1 VTFGDRLPVGH
12 PTGALA
18 VLDKLHHSATNL
30 FAPSVVS
37 QVFGPEAKVLVETQR
52 HLSISIYIYM
62 SNSGQDNKQFDPKS
76 QIPRVMNIFTDKLTM
91 DKHEQHFC

>member
-1 VTFGDRLPVGH
+1 MTFGDRLPVGH

-37 QVFGPEAKVLVETQR
+37 QVFDPEAKVLVETQR
-52 HLSISIYIYM
+52 HLSISICQLQAKIT
-62 SNSGQDNKQFDPKS
+62 STSILS
-76 QIPRVMNIFTDKLTM
+76 PRFLGS
-91 DKHEQHFC
+91 

>member
-1 VTFGDRLPVGH
+1 MTFGDRLPVGH

-52 HLSISIYIYM
+52 HLSISIYIYIC
-62 SNSGQDNKQFDPKS
+62 
-76 QIPRVMNIFTDKLTM
+76 QIQAKITSSSILSPRFLGS
-91 DKHEQHFC
+91 

>member
-1 VTFGDRLPVGH
+1 MTFGDRLPIGH

-37 QVFGPEAKVLVETQR
+37 QVFDNEAKVLVETQKASF
-52 HLSISIYIYM
+52 HFYM
-62 SNSGQDNKQFDPKS
+62 STSGQDNKQFDPKS

-91 DKHEQHFC
+91 DKHKQHFC